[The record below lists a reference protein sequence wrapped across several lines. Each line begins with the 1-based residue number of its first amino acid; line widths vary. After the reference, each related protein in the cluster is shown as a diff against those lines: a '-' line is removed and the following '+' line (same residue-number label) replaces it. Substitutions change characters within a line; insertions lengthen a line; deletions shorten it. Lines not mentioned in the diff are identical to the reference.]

1 MEKYFITYYKSEIG
15 LLEITGS
22 KEEIFAVDFVE
33 KALEKEKSNALLED
47 CKKQLDEYFRG
58 KRKEFSLNLNPKGTD
73 FQKKVWAELLKIP
86 FGKVVSYLEIAKNIG
101 DKNLTRAVGNAN
113 GKNPVAIIIPCH
125 RVVGNSGK
133 LVGYAG
139 GLWRKKWLLEK
150 ENQQLF
156 LEFK

>member
-15 LLEITGS
+15 LLEIIGS
-22 KEEIFAVDFVE
+22 EEEIYSVDFVE
-33 KALEKEKSNALLED
+33 KALEKDKSNGLLED
-47 CKKQLDEYFRG
+47 CKRQLDEYFCG
-58 KRKEFSLNLNPKGTD
+58 KRKEFSLKLNPKGTD
-73 FQKKVWAELLKIP
+73 FQKKVWAKLMEIP

-125 RVVGNSGK
+125 RVVGSSGK

-139 GLWRKKWLLEK
+139 GLWRKEWLLEK
-150 ENQQLF
+150 ENPQVF